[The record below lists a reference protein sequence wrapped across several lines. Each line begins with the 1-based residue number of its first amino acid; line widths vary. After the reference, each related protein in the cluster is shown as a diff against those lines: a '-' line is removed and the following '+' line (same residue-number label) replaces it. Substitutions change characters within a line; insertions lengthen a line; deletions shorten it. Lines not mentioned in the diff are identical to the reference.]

1 MTLQEQLTSVQA
13 AIAAIE
19 AGAVEY
25 YIGSSRVRKAELPQL
40 YAREK
45 DLLSRIS
52 AEEIASSNSGTGAG
66 GTRAYVQF
74 G

>member
-1 MTLQEQLTSVQA
+1 MTLQQQLTSVRA

-52 AEEIASSNSGTGAG
+52 AEEIASSSSSTGAG